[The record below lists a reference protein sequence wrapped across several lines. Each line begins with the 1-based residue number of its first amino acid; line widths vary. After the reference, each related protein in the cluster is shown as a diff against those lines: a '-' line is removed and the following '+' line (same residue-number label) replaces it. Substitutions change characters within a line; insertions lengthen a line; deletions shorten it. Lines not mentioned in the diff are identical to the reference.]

1 LRDRFRTA
9 ALAAAGTDAA
19 ALAGGD
25 RLAGG
30 DPGASVDAEQAYRQ
44 AAISALRGRA
54 EFGQRPEFQRRG
66 NSMVPIPPGVADI
79 DDYPPGGK

>member
-1 LRDRFRTA
+1 VLSFEAEHERRLDPGYCGSAVECYAAGLRGRFRTA

-19 ALAGGD
+19 
-25 RLAGG
+25 
-30 DPGASVDAEQAYRQ
+30 PFSASVDAEQA
-44 AAISALRGRA
+44 L
-54 EFGQRPEFQRRG
+54 RRG